1 MTNSMADYLQLNAAD
16 TVRILF
22 AELESILSDD
32 VNHFANAVPSSY
44 LVDAIDEWAD
54 KLHAAG
60 YLSDSDKENAK
71 ELVAEGRK
79 RLNDW

>member
-22 AELESILSDD
+22 AELESVLSDD
-32 VNHFANAVPSSY
+32 VNHFANIVPSSY
-44 LVDAIDEWAD
+44 LVDAVDEWSD

-60 YLSDSDKENAK
+60 YLSDLDKENAK
-71 ELVAEGRK
+71 KLVEESRK
-79 RLNDW
+79 RLNEW